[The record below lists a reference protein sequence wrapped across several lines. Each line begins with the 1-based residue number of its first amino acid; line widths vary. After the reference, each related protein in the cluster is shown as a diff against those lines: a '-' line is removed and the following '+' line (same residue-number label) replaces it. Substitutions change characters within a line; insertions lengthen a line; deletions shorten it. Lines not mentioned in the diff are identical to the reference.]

1 MDKKLKLILYL
12 ILILFL
18 LNLVALYTINFKVE
32 DNMKAIDVL
41 IEHIERGKN
50 D

>member
-41 IEHIERGKN
+41 IEHIEKREK
-50 D
+50 

>member
-41 IEHIERGKN
+41 IEHIEKGKN

>member
-41 IEHIERGKN
+41 IEHIERGEK
-50 D
+50 